1 MSSPHQSVPPAKSSH
16 TAPEGSDTG
25 GGSAATV
32 IRIPRLAFLGVFILF
47 MCVFFMFVGWPSG
60 LWWMLLIP
68 MAVSVWV
75 LRTQTTVSESGLD
88 LRTVFKSRHLDWSQ
102 LKGVRIPKR
111 GYVRADLVD
120 GTEVKLPAVSYDRV
134 RDLAIASQGRIPD
147 PYAVPP
153 GDAGSA
159 KSADASAAGADADSA
174 KSDDAGTSTTDA
186 AATETDDAEA
196 TTADATV
203 ADSGAQG
210 ATDEAGTD
218 RDEGE
223 ASSSIAEDDDT
234 RGKDSNKQ

>member
-47 MCVFFMFVGWPSG
+47 MCVFFMFVGWPIA
-60 LWWMLLIP
+60 LWWLLLIP
-68 MAVSVWV
+68 VAVTVWV
-75 LRTQTTVSESGLD
+75 LRTQTTVSERGLD
-88 LRTVFKSRHLDWSQ
+88 LRTVFGSRHLDWSQ

-134 RDLAIASQGRIPD
+134 RDLAVASQGRIPD

-153 GDAGSA
+153 AA
-159 KSADASAAGADADSA
+159 PKSAEAGATADPATTEADSTGTPGEP
-174 KSDDAGTSTTDA
+174 SPAG
-186 AATETDDAEA
+186 
-196 TTADATV
+196 
-203 ADSGAQG
+203 
-210 ATDEAGTD
+210 
-218 RDEGE
+218 DEGKGPDRPE
-223 ASSSIAEDDDT
+223 
-234 RGKDSNKQ
+234 

>member
-47 MCVFFMFVGWPSG
+47 MCVFFMFVGWPIG
-60 LWWMLLIP
+60 LWWLLLIP
-68 MAVSVWV
+68 VAVTVWV

-88 LRTVFKSRHLDWSQ
+88 LRTVFGSRHLDWSQ

-120 GTEVKLPAVSYDRV
+120 GTEMKLPAVSYDRV
-134 RDLAIASQGRIPD
+134 RDLALASQGRIPD

-153 GDAGSA
+153 TAPKVDEVGAT
-159 KSADASAAGADADSA
+159 ADPATAEADSQGTPGEPDHA
-174 KSDDAGTSTTDA
+174 SDESKR
-186 AATETDDAEA
+186 
-196 TTADATV
+196 
-203 ADSGAQG
+203 
-210 ATDEAGTD
+210 TD
-218 RDEGE
+218 RSE
-223 ASSSIAEDDDT
+223 
-234 RGKDSNKQ
+234 

>member
-47 MCVFFMFVGWPSG
+47 MCVFFMFVGWPAG

-68 MAVSVWV
+68 VAVTVWV
-75 LRTQTTVSESGLD
+75 LRTQTTVSEGGLD
-88 LRTVFKSRHLDWSQ
+88 LRTVFRSRHLDWSQ

-159 KSADASAAGADADSA
+159 KSGDAVA
-174 KSDDAGTSTTDA
+174 STTDA
-186 AATETDDAEA
+186 DATETDDA
-196 TTADATV
+196 DARVT
-203 ADSGAQG
+203 DSGAQG
-210 ATDEAGTD
+210 TTDNAGTD
-218 RDEGE
+218 RDKGE
-223 ASSSIAEDDDT
+223 ASSAAADDDAS
-234 RGKDSNKQ
+234 GKDSNKQ